1 MGIVANKYEPK
12 DIFRFMREWSEL
24 TQGEFGK
31 TINRS
36 RDGVQKIESGKR
48 GYNMQTFLDVANK
61 HGIEIILEKKH
72 KK

>member
-12 DIFRFMREWSEL
+12 DIFRFIREWSEL

-36 RDGVQKIESGKR
+36 EMVYKR
-48 GYNMQTFLDVANK
+48 LKAVKEAIICKRFLILLINMA
-61 HGIEIILEKKH
+61 
-72 KK
+72 